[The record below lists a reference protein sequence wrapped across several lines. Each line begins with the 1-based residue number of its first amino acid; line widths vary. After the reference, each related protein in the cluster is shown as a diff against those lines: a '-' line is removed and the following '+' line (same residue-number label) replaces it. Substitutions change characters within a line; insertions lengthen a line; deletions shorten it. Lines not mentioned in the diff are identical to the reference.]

1 MTLVSKMNSSNHQ
14 FSMTNEKLAPET
26 VVEILAKHGTIIT
39 TDEAAKVLEF
49 FHLLA
54 NLTLDQ
60 YEEGYDEKMDLK

>member
-1 MTLVSKMNSSNHQ
+1 
-14 FSMTNEKLAPET
+14 MTNEKLAPET